1 MLLELPGQCYASGTD
16 DRGVVEIMVVAIFA
30 CFAKWYGFVALTE

>member
-16 DRGVVEIMVVAIFA
+16 DRGVVEIMVAIFA